1 MIFDEKA
8 VKSLWNQISKIARG
22 RPSVVFDPDEDDVEK
37 FELLVKLGKMV
48 KNKYGSGY
56 SIRNDIGGVY
66 GHNRPRR
73 RRA

>member
-8 VKSLWNQISKIARG
+8 LEDFWNQISKIARG

-37 FELLVKLGKMV
+37 FEMLVKLGKMV
-48 KNKYGSGY
+48 KNKYGGY
-56 SIRNDIGGVY
+56 SIRNDISGVY
-66 GHNRPRR
+66 SHNRPKR